1 MLKLAQTDRPT
12 DQQTDQ
18 QTGQKQYVPHYYS
31 WGHKNQKNPQPQWGL
46 SLEPPGSKSDR
57 HYRVAIKAIYSN
69 FSKALNCL
77 SVEVTVQQKWNS
89 SQTLD
94 TILAHSS
101 KIELKPN
108 TGPVLTSLL
117 LTKIELKPDTGHLE
131 VKDSAEIPFKPDTG
145 PELTSLLF
153 GWK

>member
-1 MLKLAQTDRPT
+1 MQNGLRILQSASSNITIYFVTQATSSNMT
-12 DQQTDQ
+12 IY
-18 QTGQKQYVPHYYS
+18 YVT
-31 WGHKNQKNPQPQWGL
+31 Q
-46 SLEPPGSKSDR
+46 
-57 HYRVAIKAIYSN
+57 AM
-69 FSKALNCL
+69 
-77 SVEVTVQQKWNS
+77 TVQQKWNS

-101 KIELKPN
+101 KIELKPDTGHLEVKVVPN

-117 LTKIELKPDTGHLE
+117 LTKIELKPDTGHLK